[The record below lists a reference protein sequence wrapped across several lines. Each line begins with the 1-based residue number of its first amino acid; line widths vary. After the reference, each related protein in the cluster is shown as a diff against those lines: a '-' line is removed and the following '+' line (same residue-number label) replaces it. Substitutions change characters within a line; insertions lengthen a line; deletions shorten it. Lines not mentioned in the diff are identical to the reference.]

1 MNRKYESQF
10 YESENRQPQNE
21 DFENEEDMKEAFKC
35 LKEVIS
41 INGNYKFE
49 DEADILNAAI
59 DVIKALE
66 GEVWRK
72 IAQGELTD
80 RQMEKLRN
88 PYFHV
93 SLCFTIHK

>member
-10 YESENRQPQNE
+10 YESENRPQQNNYVE
-21 DFENEEDMKEAFKC
+21 TEEDMKEAFEC
-35 LKEVIS
+35 LKEEIS
-41 INGNYKFE
+41 IHGNYKFE

-59 DVIKALE
+59 DVIKTLE
-66 GEVWRK
+66 GEVQRM
-72 IAQGELTD
+72 IARGELTD

-88 PYFHV
+88 PYYHV